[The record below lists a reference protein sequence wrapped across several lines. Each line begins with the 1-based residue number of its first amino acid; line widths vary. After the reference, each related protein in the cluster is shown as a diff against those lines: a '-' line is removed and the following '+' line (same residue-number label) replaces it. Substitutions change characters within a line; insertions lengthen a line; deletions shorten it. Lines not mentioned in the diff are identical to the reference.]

1 MKQSSLIFSALSAIS
16 LFIIGRMLLNGI
28 ASIAVPFGY
37 LLYFL
42 LFLGFTYC
50 LIKKLAKANG
60 MTMSDCYL
68 SRPFITRTG
77 AAAAVFFPILVF
89 LWESWGA
96 AGTWYVNKS
105 VSFSLLTA
113 LFHAF
118 FYSGLSSGIGE
129 EMMFRGYLTGLCV
142 KYKKPPYY
150 PYILPGVLFALGH
163 LPQLLL
169 QTSPLLFALQFF
181 QYLSLSFFLTSLTL
195 KSRSIWDAALFHASW
210 NLFAAGNSIIS
221 TEITPNPNAIFT
233 YVLEGQPT
241 LIFPQEINF
250 LIISSILLFGA
261 FITCHSRSL

>member
-1 MKQSSLIFSALSAIS
+1 MKQSSLIFSALSAVP

-37 LLYFL
+37 PLYFL

-129 EMMFRGYLTGLCV
+129 EMLFRGYLTGLCV
-142 KYKKPPYY
+142 KLKRPLD
-150 PYILPGVLFALGH
+150 PYILPGILFALGH
-163 LPQLLL
+163 LPQLLH

-210 NLFAAGNSIIS
+210 NLFVAGNSVIS

-233 YVLEGQPT
+233 YVLEGEP
-241 LIFPQEINF
+241 IFLFSQEINF
-250 LIISSILLFGA
+250 LIISSILLFGT
-261 FITCHSRSL
+261 FITCQSRSL

>member
-37 LLYFL
+37 PLYFL

-77 AAAAVFFPILVF
+77 AAAAVFFPIFIF

-96 AGTWYVNKS
+96 AGTWHVNKS

-129 EMMFRGYLTGLCV
+129 EMLFRGYLTGLCV
-142 KYKKPPYY
+142 KLKRPLD
-150 PYILPGVLFALGH
+150 PYILPGILFALGH
-163 LPQLLL
+163 LPQLLH

-210 NLFAAGNSIIS
+210 NLFVAGNSVIS

-233 YVLEGQPT
+233 YVLEGEP
-241 LIFPQEINF
+241 IFLFSQEINF
-250 LIISSILLFGA
+250 LIISSILLFGT
-261 FITCHSRSL
+261 FITCQSRSL

>member
-1 MKQSSLIFSALSAIS
+1 MKQSSLIFSALSAVS

-129 EMMFRGYLTGLCV
+129 EMLFRGYLTGLCV
-142 KYKKPPYY
+142 KLKRPLD
-150 PYILPGVLFALGH
+150 PYILPGILFALGH
-163 LPQLLL
+163 LPQLLH

-210 NLFAAGNSIIS
+210 NLFVAGNSVIS

-233 YVLEGQPT
+233 YVLEGEP
-241 LIFPQEINF
+241 IFLFSQEINF
-250 LIISSILLFGA
+250 LIISSILLFGT
-261 FITCHSRSL
+261 FITCQSRSL

>member
-1 MKQSSLIFSALSAIS
+1 MKQSSLIFSALSAVP

-37 LLYFL
+37 PLYFL

-118 FYSGLSSGIGE
+118 FYSGLSSGVGE
-129 EMMFRGYLTGLCV
+129 EMLFRGYLTGLCV
-142 KYKKPPYY
+142 KLKRPLD
-150 PYILPGVLFALGH
+150 PYILPGILFALGH
-163 LPQLLL
+163 LPQLLH

-210 NLFAAGNSIIS
+210 NLFVAGNSVIS

-233 YVLEGQPT
+233 YVLEGEP
-241 LIFPQEINF
+241 IFLFSQEINF
-250 LIISSILLFGA
+250 LIISSILLFGT
-261 FITCHSRSL
+261 FITCQSRSL

>member
-28 ASIAVPFGY
+28 AQSSAAWDCFHCRSFRIPA
-37 LLYFL
+37 LLSTFS
-42 LFLGFTYC
+42 GFAYC

-68 SRPFITRTG
+68 SRLFITRTG

-105 VSFSLLTA
+105 ASFSLLTA

-195 KSRSIWDAALFHASW
+195 KSRSIWDAALFPCLLESICRGKLDNQHRNNAQVQCHFYLRFRRAS
-210 NLFAAGNSIIS
+210 
-221 TEITPNPNAIFT
+221 P
-233 YVLEGQPT
+233 
-241 LIFPQEINF
+241 
-250 LIISSILLFGA
+250 
-261 FITCHSRSL
+261 H

>member
-1 MKQSSLIFSALSAIS
+1 MKQSSLIFSALSAVP

-37 LLYFL
+37 PLYFL

-96 AGTWYVNKS
+96 AGTWHVNKS

-129 EMMFRGYLTGLCV
+129 EMLFRGYLTGLCV
-142 KYKKPPYY
+142 KLKRPLD
-150 PYILPGVLFALGH
+150 PYILPGILFALGH
-163 LPQLLL
+163 LPQLLH

-210 NLFAAGNSIIS
+210 NLFVAGNSIIS

-233 YVLEGQPT
+233 YVLEGEP
-241 LIFPQEINF
+241 IFLFSQEINF

>member
-37 LLYFL
+37 PLYFL

-129 EMMFRGYLTGLCV
+129 EMLFRGYLTGLCV
-142 KYKKPPYY
+142 KAD
-150 PYILPGVLFALGH
+150 VL
-163 LPQLLL
+163 
-169 QTSPLLFALQFF
+169 
-181 QYLSLSFFLTSLTL
+181 
-195 KSRSIWDAALFHASW
+195 
-210 NLFAAGNSIIS
+210 
-221 TEITPNPNAIFT
+221 
-233 YVLEGQPT
+233 
-241 LIFPQEINF
+241 
-250 LIISSILLFGA
+250 
-261 FITCHSRSL
+261 

>member
-118 FYSGLSSGIGE
+118 FYSGLSSGVGE
-129 EMMFRGYLTGLCV
+129 EMLFRGYLTGLCV
-142 KYKKPPYY
+142 KLKRPLD
-150 PYILPGVLFALGH
+150 PYILPGILFALGH
-163 LPQLLL
+163 LPQLLH

-181 QYLSLSFFLTSLTL
+181 QYLSLSFFLTSLSL
-195 KSRSIWDAALFHASW
+195 KSPSIWDAALFHASW
-210 NLFAAGNSIIS
+210 NLFVAGNSVIS

-233 YVLEGQPT
+233 YVLEGEP
-241 LIFPQEINF
+241 IFLFSQEINF
-250 LIISSILLFGA
+250 LIISSILLFGT
-261 FITCHSRSL
+261 FITCQSRSL

>member
-77 AAAAVFFPILVF
+77 AAAAVFFPIFIF

-96 AGTWYVNKS
+96 AGTWHVNKS

-118 FYSGLSSGIGE
+118 FYSGLSSGVGE
-129 EMMFRGYLTGLCV
+129 EMLFRGYLTGLCV
-142 KYKKPPYY
+142 KLKRPLD
-150 PYILPGVLFALGH
+150 PYILPGILFALGH
-163 LPQLLL
+163 LPQLLH

-210 NLFAAGNSIIS
+210 NLFVAGNSVIS

-233 YVLEGQPT
+233 YVLEGEP
-241 LIFPQEINF
+241 IFLFSQEINF
-250 LIISSILLFGA
+250 LIISSILLFGT
-261 FITCHSRSL
+261 FITCQSRSL

>member
-129 EMMFRGYLTGLCV
+129 EMLFRGYLTGLCV
-142 KYKKPPYY
+142 KLKRPLD
-150 PYILPGVLFALGH
+150 PYILPGILFALGH
-163 LPQLLL
+163 LPQLLH

-210 NLFAAGNSIIS
+210 NLFVAGNSVIS

-233 YVLEGQPT
+233 YVLEGEP
-241 LIFPQEINF
+241 IFLFSQEINF
-250 LIISSILLFGA
+250 LIISSILLFGT
-261 FITCHSRSL
+261 FITCQSRSL